1 MSSAPSNSL
10 LIRAAPLTFALLWS
24 IGFIVAKY
32 AAPDA
37 DPFAFLTARF
47 GLAALILGSIALAMR
62 APWPTSGMGITHSVV
77 SGMLMHGG
85 YLAGI
90 WWAIFAGLPASIAG
104 LLAAGQP
111 LLTALLAGP
120 LLGERVGWRHWAGI
134 GAGFVGIVMV
144 LLPRLVG
151 VDPSALPSVATPMI
165 VAALGVVSVTLGT
178 FYQKRFVPRTD
189 LRSGT
194 CLQYLGA
201 LALLAPL
208 TMLMGSWRF
217 DPTAN
222 LLIALAV
229 SVLGLS
235 VAGIA
240 LLLMM
245 IRRGEVSRVAVLIYL
260 VPPLTA
266 VEAFLLFGESLT
278 VVQILGMAI
287 AVVGVWLATR
297 T

>member
-1 MSSAPSNSL
+1 MSAPSTRL
-10 LIRAAPLTFALLWS
+10 LLRAAPLTFAVLWS
-24 IGFIVAKY
+24 LGFIVAKY

-47 GLAALILGSIALAMR
+47 GLAALILGVFAWSVDAR
-62 APWPTSGMGITHSVV
+62 WPTTRAGIAHSAI

-90 WWAIFAGLPASIAG
+90 WWAVFAGLPASIAG

-111 LLTALLAGP
+111 LLTAVLAGP

-134 GAGFVGIVMV
+134 AAGFIGIVMV
-144 LLPRLVG
+144 LLPRLAG
-151 VDPSALPSVATPMI
+151 VDAAALPGIAIPMI
-165 VAALGVVSVTLGT
+165 VAALGVLSVTLGT
-178 FYQKRFVPRTD
+178 FYQKRFVPSTD
-189 LRSGT
+189 LRTGT
-194 CLQYLGA
+194 CVQYIGA
-201 LALLAPL
+201 LAL
-208 TMLMGSWRF
+208 MLPMTAALGSWRF
-217 DPTAN
+217 DPTLS

-235 VAGIA
+235 VAGIG

-245 IRRGEVSRVAVLIYL
+245 IRYGEVSRVAVLIYL

-266 VEAFLLFGESLT
+266 IEAYLLFGESFNT
-278 VVQILGMAI
+278 VQVVGMVA
-287 AVVGVWLATR
+287 ATAGVWLATR
-297 T
+297 

>member
-1 MSSAPSNSL
+1 MPSASSTSF

-37 DPFAFLTARF
+37 EPFTFLTARF
-47 GLAALILGSIALAMR
+47 GLAALILGLIALAMR
-62 APWPTSGMGITHSVV
+62 APWPTSGAGIAHSVV

-134 GAGFVGIVMV
+134 AAGFTGIVMV
-144 LLPRLVG
+144 LLPRLAG
-151 VDPSALPSVATPMI
+151 VDPAALPGVATPMI
-165 VAALGVVSVTLGT
+165 VAAVGVVSVTLGT
-178 FYQKRFVPRTD
+178 FYQKRFVPLTD

-194 CLQYLGA
+194 FLQYLGA
-201 LALLAPL
+201 LALVAPL
-208 TMLMGSWRF
+208 AALVGTWRF
-217 DPTAN
+217 DPTVN
-222 LLIALAV
+222 LLAALAV
-229 SVLGLS
+229 SVLGMS

-266 VEAFLLFGESLT
+266 IEAFLLFGESLT
-278 VVQILGMAI
+278 AMQMLGMTI
-287 AVVGVWLATR
+287 AVAGVWLATR
-297 T
+297 